1 MDSTTLLLFVLGLGL
16 LLVGAELLVRGAA
29 TLANRMGIPPL
40 VVGLTVVAF
49 GTSSPELAVTVQSA
63 MEGRADLALGNV
75 VGSNV
80 FNVLFILGI
89 SGLLAPLVVSRQLV
103 RVEVPVMIGVSGLV
117 WVLALD
123 GILSRPEGIL
133 LVAALVAYLW
143 FQLRMARKEPGGED
157 VDAPGVPSPEEAR
170 AASIPL
176 QLVFIVVGLVMLVLG
191 SRWLVNGAVEVAT
204 RLGVSQLVIGLTVVA
219 AGTSLPEVATSILAS
234 IRGQRDIAVG
244 NVVGSNVFNLL
255 GVLGVAGALST
266 GIVVPAAALAFDLPV
281 MTVVAVAC
289 LPIFF
294 SGLVIARW
302 EAALFLAYYVAYTVY
317 LILRAAEHDA
327 LDEFGAVLLFFVVPL
342 TVLTLVLVTFRDVR
356 RRRRE
361 GV

>member
-1 MDSTTLLLFVLGLGL
+1 MDSVTLVLFLLGLGL
-16 LLVGAELLVRGAA
+16 LLVGAELLVRGSA
-29 TLANRMGIPPL
+29 TLAERVGIPPL

-49 GTSSPELAVTVQSA
+49 GTSSPEFAVTIQSA

-89 SGLLAPLVVSRQLV
+89 SGLVAPLVVSRQLV
-103 RVEVPVMIGVSGLV
+103 RVEVPVMIAVSALV

-123 GILSRPEGIL
+123 GVLARWEGFL
-133 LVAALVAYLW
+133 LVAGLAAYLV
-143 FQLRMARKEPGGED
+143 FQIRGARNE
-157 VDAPGVPSPEEAR
+157 PGVPSVAD
-170 AASIPL
+170 AKKASIPVQFVL
-176 QLVFIVVGLVMLVLG
+176 IVVGLGMLVLG

-204 RLGVSQLVIGLTVVA
+204 RLGVSELVIGLTVVA
-219 AGTSLPEVATSILAS
+219 AGTSLPEVATSVLAS
-234 IRGQRDIAVG
+234 LRGQRDIAVG

-266 GIVVPAAALAFDLPV
+266 GIVIPAAALSFDLPV
-281 MTVVAVAC
+281 MTVVALAC

-294 SGLVIARW
+294 TGMVITRW
-302 EAALFLAYYVAYTVY
+302 EAGIFLGYYVAYSTY

-327 LDEFGAVLLFFVVPL
+327 LDEFGAILLWFVVPL
-342 TVLTLVLVTFRDVR
+342 TLLTLGTVTWRKR
-356 RRRRE
+356 R
-361 GV
+361 GPVPGAG